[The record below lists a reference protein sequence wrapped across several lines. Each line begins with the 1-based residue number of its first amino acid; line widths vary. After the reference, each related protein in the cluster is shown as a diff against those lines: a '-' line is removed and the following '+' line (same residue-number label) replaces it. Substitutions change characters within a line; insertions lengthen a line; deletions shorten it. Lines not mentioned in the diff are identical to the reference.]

1 MLRGRHRGLP
11 VAIDRAVLLPD
22 EFQKTDEDIADD
34 RSQHS
39 YTVREDGMLGSI
51 HSRRVNEDEGL
62 WQRAPR
68 SNDEDDYAILPTAR
82 PVEAV
87 AAQLPP

>member
-39 YTVREDGMLGSI
+39 HTVREEGTLAPRQSG
-51 HSRRVNEDEGL
+51 HLYEDEGL
-62 WQRAPR
+62 WQRVPR
-68 SNDEDDYAILPTAR
+68 LNDEGDYAILPTAR
-82 PVEAV
+82 LAEAV
-87 AAQLPP
+87 VGQVPP